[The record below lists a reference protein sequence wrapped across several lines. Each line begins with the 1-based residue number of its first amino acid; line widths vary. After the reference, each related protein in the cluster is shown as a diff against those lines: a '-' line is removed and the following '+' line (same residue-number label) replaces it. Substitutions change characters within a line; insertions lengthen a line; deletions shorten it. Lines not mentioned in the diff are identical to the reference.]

1 MIHRLMSTVY
11 SDEEDAMRGK
21 RSLAG
26 KEEGRMRQ
34 IVLPVGIAL
43 LLVLGGCSSEDPTTS
58 DEYAALEQE
67 LARANQDLAHAES
80 LLAEAAAERDS
91 AVALRETIA
100 EVETNETAKV
110 DAFLTK
116 DLDAMMDSFTDD
128 VVFIDKTFGDHVV
141 GRDEYREMNAQVI
154 KWVDPDAT
162 KVVDRFV
169 SEDGTRA
176 VAIWEWIGTNYYGK
190 EFDLPLVLIH
200 EYRDGK
206 VARQS
211 IYYASPDAYSQ
222 LMGQ

>member
-1 MIHRLMSTVY
+1 MRRPSILISVVVVLSLVMS
-11 SDEEDAMRGK
+11 
-21 RSLAG
+21 
-26 KEEGRMRQ
+26 
-34 IVLPVGIAL
+34 
-43 LLVLGGCSSEDPTTS
+43 GCSSDDPTTS

-67 LARANQDLAHAES
+67 LAQANQDLAQAEI
-80 LLAEAAAERDS
+80 LLAEAAAEHDA

-110 DAFLTK
+110 EAFLTK

-154 KWVDPDAT
+154 KWADPDAT

-176 VAIWEWIGTNYYGK
+176 VAIWEWIGTNYFGK
-190 EFDLPLVLIH
+190 EFDLPFVLIH

-211 IYYASPDAYSQ
+211 IYYASPDAYNQ
-222 LMGQ
+222 LMGS